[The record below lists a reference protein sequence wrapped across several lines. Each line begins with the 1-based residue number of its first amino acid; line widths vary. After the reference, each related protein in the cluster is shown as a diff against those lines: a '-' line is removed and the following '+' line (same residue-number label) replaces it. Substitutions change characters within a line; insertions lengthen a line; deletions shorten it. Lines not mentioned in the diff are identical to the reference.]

1 MYLRAWSMA
10 AEPAGLGPMA
20 TSSRRSA
27 HARLES
33 NLGAAAACTA
43 ARAIAI
49 TSLVVIF
56 YTGAGAPPP
65 ARTDADTEPR
75 SHSPRLGVA
84 AGALTGTGVPTPS
97 AN

>member
-43 ARAIAI
+43 ARAIAL

-56 YTGAGAPPP
+56 STGAGAPPP

-75 SHSPRLGVA
+75 SHTRCGRGRSDWHRGPNPQREVTL
-84 AGALTGTGVPTPS
+84 
-97 AN
+97 